1 MENLIFYLIIG
12 ILLME
17 YLVERILG
25 QLNLNHYQT
34 TVPRELRK
42 ICDEEKYR
50 QAREY
55 YVANHRFSM
64 VTSGF
69 HLLLILGMLVFGGFA
84 LVDHWVHQIAGHP
97 VWVTLLFFGILM
109 LASSL
114 INIPFEA
121 YDTFVIEEKF
131 GFNRTTV
138 KTFIA
143 DHIKSWI
150 LGGITGGGILAL
162 VVWFWTLTGPSFWLW
177 AWGLITLF
185 SLFITMFYS
194 TLIVPLFNKQRPL
207 EEGSLRNA
215 IESFTQKAGF
225 RLDSIYVIDSSRR
238 STKSNAYFSGLGR
251 KKRVVLFDTLID
263 EMSEEEIVAILAHEV
278 GHYKKKHIWKG
289 LLAGTAQTGLTLFLL
304 SLLINEPVTAGV
316 LGTEQH
322 GFHTGLLVFGL
333 LYSPVSTLLGIVMNR
348 FSRKNEFQAD
358 AFAREQYN
366 GEALASALKKLS
378 VKNLSN
384 MNPHPLY
391 VFVHYSH
398 PPLLERIKRL
408 QGRSE

>member
-1 MENLIFYLIIG
+1 
-12 ILLME
+12 
-17 YLVERILG
+17 
-25 QLNLNHYQT
+25 
-34 TVPRELRK
+34 
-42 ICDEEKYR
+42 
-50 QAREY
+50 
-55 YVANHRFSM
+55 
-64 VTSGF
+64 
-69 HLLLILGMLVFGGFA
+69 
-84 LVDHWVHQIAGHP
+84 
-97 VWVTLLFFGILM
+97 M

-278 GHYKKKHIWKG
+278 GHYKKKAY
-289 LLAGTAQTGLTLFLL
+289 LERAAGRYGTDRTHAFPPFPADQRAGNSRGTGYGTTRIPYRIAGIRPAVQ
-304 SLLINEPVTAGV
+304 SGIHPAGYCYEPVFPEKRISGRC
-316 LGTEQH
+316 LCPGT
-322 GFHTGLLVFGL
+322 
-333 LYSPVSTLLGIVMNR
+333 I
-348 FSRKNEFQAD
+348 
-358 AFAREQYN
+358 
-366 GEALASALKKLS
+366 
-378 VKNLSN
+378 
-384 MNPHPLY
+384 
-391 VFVHYSH
+391 
-398 PPLLERIKRL
+398 
-408 QGRSE
+408 